1 VKSAQLKS
9 LRHLPSITHNTM
21 VQTIIGLP
29 EAICG
34 ACQVLPIAWGFFLVR
49 TAYAD
54 EKDAEIWATAL
65 KKLRPYALSTPQ
77 DIYVEDADLA
87 LPEVSDSVAL
97 QGVGNGALRAAFTTG
112 IDMFLN
118 RPKLR
123 GAPTWRSSVRRD
135 AFVVVDAPSLASLL
149 AGPAF
154 EEGKPISPD
163 EPFVMVVDARDPTTV
178 PYRGGGPYTG
188 AVRVMARNLGDF
200 FEDLDRKPMD
210 ELCAMR
216 EYEGQIPLYDGSGR
230 DRLVDPPEGLEGRYR
245 FPRGTPR
252 GVEGARAMLEQIDRA
267 GHLWREE

>member
-1 VKSAQLKS
+1 M
-9 LRHLPSITHNTM
+9 I
-21 VQTIIGLP
+21 QTIIGLP
-29 EAICG
+29 EAICA
-34 ACQVLPIAWGFFLVR
+34 ACRVLPQAWGFFLVR

-77 DIYVEDADLA
+77 DIYVEDEDLG
-87 LPEVSDSVAL
+87 LPEISDHVAL
-97 QGVGNGALRAAFTTG
+97 QGVGNGTLRAAFAAGTA
-112 IDMFLN
+112 MFLN
-118 RPKLR
+118 RPVPR
-123 GAPTWRSSVRRD
+123 NAQAWPSEVRQD

-154 EEGKPISPD
+154 EVGKPISPD

-230 DRLVDPPEGLEGRYR
+230 HRLVDPEGGLVGRYR

-267 GHLWREE
+267 GHLWRDD